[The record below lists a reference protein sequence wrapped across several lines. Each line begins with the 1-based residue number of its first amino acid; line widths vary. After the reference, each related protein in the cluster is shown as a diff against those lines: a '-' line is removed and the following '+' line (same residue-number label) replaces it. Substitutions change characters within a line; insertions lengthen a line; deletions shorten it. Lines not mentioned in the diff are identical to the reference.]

1 MKTHLAAVALAGS
14 LAQPAAAITFPSLT
28 TIYIGTGVVDDGN
41 PDNVGEATTFQCTN
55 VSGVAAQVRFLVLG
69 GMVPVSRT
77 VNVQHGETYT
87 ASTHP
92 VAAYFEKA
100 DLNTGFVGEGAI
112 NIESTQSGVFCSA
125 KSVSASAGFP
135 DGVVLP
141 LVRVNPHPG
150 TVE

>member
-1 MKTHLAAVALAGS
+1 MKKLLAAVLA
-14 LAQPAAAITFPSLT
+14 AAFVQPAAAITFPGLT
-28 TIYIGTGVVDDGN
+28 TIYIGTGVIDDGSA
-41 PDNVGEATTFQCTN
+41 DNFGEATIFHCTN

-69 GMVPVSRT
+69 GMVPASRT

-87 ASTHP
+87 AATHP